1 MSVQFGK
8 TKLIYLNHHL
18 SHAASAIYASPFK
31 RADILSIDGK
41 GETETTFIG
50 KFDKNKIT
58 QSRNV
63 DYPHSVG
70 LFLWSNH

>member
-18 SHAASAIYASPFK
+18 SHAASAIYPPFK

-41 GETETTFIG
+41 G
-50 KFDKNKIT
+50 KQKL
-58 QSRNV
+58 
-63 DYPHSVG
+63 H
-70 LFLWSNH
+70 L